1 MADADANRLV
11 RELKAQGWSGAEI
24 GRAIDRDASRVNQI
38 ARNVRGPG
46 YGAHDVP
53 ALRQLAAGQPVQPPE
68 RRTSVTGEPARTRR
82 PVVQTPAG
90 RLISTTTLDRVT
102 IRRELERAMSQ
113 GEHVYADIR
122 TQQGTRATGW
132 RKWGLRPQVLLGLIE
147 SGESSMES
155 IRDLEGIA
163 YLEDGDQI
171 ATVDLTIAP
180 PSEGVL

>member
-1 MADADANRLV
+1 MRQ
-11 RELKAQGWSGAEI
+11 LKAEGWSGGQI
-24 GRAIDRDASRVNQI
+24 GRAIDRDPSRVNQI
-38 ARNVRGPG
+38 GRDVRGSG

-53 ALRQLAAGQPVQPPE
+53 ALRQLAAGRPVTPPE
-68 RRTSVTGEPARTRR
+68 RRTAATGEPVRTRR

-90 RLISTTTLDRVT
+90 RLISTTSLDRAT

-122 TQQGTRATGW
+122 TEQGGRATGW

-147 SGESSMES
+147 AGQSSMES